1 MPSLDIA
8 AVARRSG
15 LPASALRHYESKG
28 LIRPI
33 GRVGLRR
40 VYDGDVLERLALVAL
55 GRAAGFSL
63 DEIGAMLGA
72 AGKPSIDRAALAR
85 RADEVER
92 AITRLVALRDGL
104 RHAAACRAPSHLE
117 CPSFRRLM
125 RAASAT
131 AAGRPRDPAR
141 RVPSRR

>member
-33 GRVGLRR
+33 GRRGLRR
-40 VYDGDVLERLALVAL
+40 VYDADVLERLALVAL
-55 GRAAGFSL
+55 GRSAGFSL
-63 DEIGAMLGA
+63 DQIGAMLGA
-72 AGKPSIDRAALAR
+72 AGRPRIDRDALAR
-85 RADEVER
+85 RADEVDH
-92 AITRLVALRDGL
+92 AIAGLVALRDGL

-125 RAASAT
+125 RAA
-131 AAGRPRDPAR
+131 AAQAAERPRAAPRRRPAAR
-141 RVPSRR
+141 